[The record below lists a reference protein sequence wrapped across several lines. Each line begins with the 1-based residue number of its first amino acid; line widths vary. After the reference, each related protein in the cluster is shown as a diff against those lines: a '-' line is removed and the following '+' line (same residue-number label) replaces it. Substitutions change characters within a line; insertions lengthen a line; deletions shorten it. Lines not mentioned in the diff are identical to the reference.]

1 MLFSHEKEQNSAICS
16 NMDATRDFHI
26 SEVSQKK
33 KNSIWWLLYVKSKN
47 GTNEPNYR
55 TETHSQTWRTYLW
68 LPRGREQGMGR
79 TWEFGVSRC
88 QLLHLKWISNEVLL
102 YSTGNYIQSLGIDND
117 RRKGIDIYVWLGHFA
132 VHQKLAQNCQSTIIS
147 KKKNNAQSKP
157 WNSWSIVGISPATYP
172 QLTHKGWGDAWVIC

>member
-26 SEVSQKK
+26 SEISQKK

-47 GTNEPNYR
+47 GTNEPIYR

-88 QLLHLKWISNEVLL
+88 QLLHLKWINNEVLL

-117 RRKGIDIYVWLGHFA
+117 GRWYKE
-132 VHQKLAQNCQSTIIS
+132 
-147 KKKNNAQSKP
+147 NNVYMCMTKSLSYA
-157 WNSWSIVGISPATYP
+157 IEIGTT
-172 QLTHKGWGDAWVIC
+172 L